1 MGLQTA
7 TNPETGDRV
16 VLVGDQWQ
24 PITQS
29 ATNKDGAK
37 AYLVGGKW
45 LTDDAAPAAVAAPAA
60 TASGIP
66 TARKD
71 MGASPYAVAPSN
83 PTLKALYSS
92 SVGFYRGL
100 QDITDTGYIAATEA
114 LGIKGAREEASR
126 QKAQYTQQYGDSL
139 GADVGRVGGQVVGT
153 LPIGGVI
160 AEPIKAAAKL
170 TPALAKYLI
179 PVATAIETGG
189 FQTALKPGA
198 ANVAARVG
206 GGAVVGGA
214 SAAAVNPEDADTG
227 AVIGALVPSV
237 LAPAVKGGVNFI
249 RKLSDLKSSTYLDAV
264 EGMGRDIVNA
274 LTSKTAT
281 IVPGSAPTAAQ
292 VAAPAGSAKFSAF
305 GRNLSELPNAASD
318 YAAASAQSNQARIAQ
333 DTRVAD
339 RFKKV
344 ADKLIAKIDRNLV
357 DVSPTEVGDALI
369 AAAKTEQ
376 QAVKANVV
384 RPAYKAAF
392 DAAGDAKIDVSN
404 VVSEAER
411 ILDRKLSEFA
421 TETAPDTVRKL
432 RGFLPKAPEVAA
444 VTVGKAGFKTAK
456 PPVPARA
463 TPEATLQDLDDVRKA
478 INADIAAASSGNTP
492 MAATTIKN
500 LRQLHSA
507 IDDAIGKSTTLAD
520 DAKTL
525 YAEAVSKYRTEYA
538 PKFKEG
544 VNANLF
550 KKTSIGEGRVRP
562 EDVIAKY
569 FNPNAESEARQFIT
583 LFGNNP
589 DAMKIGRTGIEDIY
603 RKKVAQG
610 GMSHA
615 NFMKEYGRTVDIYDN
630 AGMNLRQ
637 RFDVIDK
644 DVQRLAKIDEM
655 AKASGNKLAPPLPPG
670 SNALAVE
677 ARIAD
682 LTKGLDD
689 RKLTAINSVRDDLAR
704 EAEYQRL
711 ASAGGK
717 GPKSIQSATEAG
729 KESGLAPTA
738 SLLNRAVTLYN
749 VVVSKLLGHVD
760 EKLAMELAREML
772 NPAVAAKSIEKAMA
786 RKGQQEATNQ
796 LAGRVGTRV
805 APALSQLSADQNA
818 LPPRLEASGMTTD
831 NPTGRFTQ

>member
-29 ATNKDGAK
+29 ATGKDGAR

-45 LTDDAAPAAVAAPAA
+45 LTDEAAPAAPAAPAVS
-60 TASGIP
+60 ASGIP

-71 MGASPYAVAPSN
+71 TGASPYAVAPSN
-83 PTLKALYSS
+83 ATVKALYSPF
-92 SVGFYRGL
+92 VGMYRGL

-114 LGIKGAREEASR
+114 LGIKGAREESAR
-126 QKAQYTQQYGDSL
+126 QKEQYTRQYGDSM

-153 LPIGGVI
+153 LPIGGAI
-160 AEPIKAAAKL
+160 AAPLKSAAKL
-170 TPALAKYLI
+170 TPALAKYLT
-179 PVATAIETGG
+179 PLATTIESGG
-189 FQTALKPGA
+189 FQTGVKSGA
-198 ANVAARVG
+198 ANVASRVLG
-206 GGAVVGGA
+206 GGVVGGA

-227 AVIGALVPSV
+227 ALIGAVVPSV
-237 LAPAVKGGVNFI
+237 IAPVVKGGANLV
-249 RKLSDLKSSTYLDAV
+249 RKLSDLKSATYLDAV

-281 IVPGSAPTAAQ
+281 IVPGSAPTAGQ
-292 VAAPAGSAKFSAF
+292 VASPAGSAAFSAF
-305 GRNLSELPNAASD
+305 QKKMSEVPGVASD

-333 DTRVAD
+333 DARVAN
-339 RFKKV
+339 RFKNA
-344 ADKLIAKIDRNLV
+344 ADKLTAKIDRNLV

-369 AAAKTEQ
+369 AAAKAEQ
-376 QAVKANVV
+376 RSVKTNVV
-384 RPAYKAAF
+384 QPAYKAAF

-432 RGFLPKAPEVAA
+432 RGFLPKAPVVEAA
-444 VTVGKAGFKTAK
+444 TVGKAGFKTAK
-456 PPVPARA
+456 PPTPAQA

-525 YAEAVSKYRTEYA
+525 YADAVSKYRTEYA

-550 KKTSIGEGRVRP
+550 KKTNIGEGRVRP
-562 EDVIAKY
+562 EDVITKY
-569 FNPNAESEARQFIT
+569 FTPNAESEARQFVT

-589 DAMKIGRTGIEDIY
+589 EAMKIGRTGIEDIY

-670 SNALAVE
+670 SNALAIE
-677 ARIAD
+677 ARITD
-682 LTKGLDD
+682 LTKGLDE

-704 EAEYQRL
+704 ELEYERL
-711 ASAGGK
+711 ARAGSK
-717 GPKSIQSATEAG
+717 GDESFQGATKAG
-729 KESGLAPTA
+729 KESGLAPVP
-738 SLLNRAVTLYN
+738 SLLSLPITVYN
-749 VVVSKLLGHVD
+749 TVVKKLMGVVD
-760 EKLAMELAREML
+760 DKLAMELAREML

-796 LAGRVGTRV
+796 LAGRVATRT
-805 APALSQLSADQNA
+805 APALSQMSADQNA
-818 LPPRLEASGMTTD
+818 LPPRLQASGMTTA
-831 NPTGRFTQ
+831 NPTGQFTQ